1 MSEGRAPPNSLDTP
15 SNNYCTVLTPR
26 AQFCAPFFYVGEG
39 FLLPREHSHAPAS
52 YGHCP
57 SIFGVRNL
65 KDGLGFTFVHTQ
77 P

>member
-39 FLLPREHSHAPAS
+39 FFLPGYIATRRPPMDTAHPYSVYA
-52 YGHCP
+52 
-57 SIFGVRNL
+57 
-65 KDGLGFTFVHTQ
+65 T
-77 P
+77 